1 MNRTQLKGNIDLNL
15 SQILGF
21 EFKNLIN
28 TDFQSKNQNELN
40 IAEIEILVIEVFTLL
55 NSFRENI
62 ELLNKVTTTDL
73 QKLNQNLN
81 TLNSSLSSENY
92 KIQKNIF
99 SLLEILKKDF
109 INSGIYYNLLNP
121 ALDNLDKINDA
132 LNIGNKFLDNKKS
145 FEESIKLF
153 ENALKSKEDYDVQ
166 IILEKGNIFK
176 NKANE
181 HKAYI
186 NDNTKCFVK
195 NINTT
200 WWLIASLLCA
210 VISLLILYFLV
221 KDLTKLEFLQISLG
235 GAVFKISIIFI
246 PTYLSFYCLKQF
258 SNHRKLYEFYKQ
270 KETSVAAL
278 SDLYKTYPSFQNQI
292 LEKALNIIFSE
303 MSDKGEIKNSSN
315 EDLISLIKAFI
326 IKEKNS

>member
-1 MNRTQLKGNIDLNL
+1 MNRTQLKGNINLNL
-15 SQILGF
+15 SKILSFDF
-21 EFKNLIN
+21 EDLIN
-28 TDFQSKNQNELN
+28 MDFQAKNQNELD
-40 IAEIEILVIEVFTLL
+40 ITEIEILVKEVFSLL
-55 NSFRENI
+55 NSFCENM

-73 QKLNQNLN
+73 QKLNQSLN
-81 TLNSSLSSENY
+81 TINLSLSNGSY

-99 SLLEILKKDF
+99 TLFESLKKDI

-132 LNIGNKFLDNKKS
+132 LNIGNKFLDNKKT

-200 WWLIASLLCA
+200 WWLIASLLFA

-303 MSDKGEIKNSSN
+303 ISEKGEIKNSSN

-326 IKEKNS
+326 TKEKII

>member
-15 SQILGF
+15 SQILSF
-21 EFKNLIN
+21 DFNSLIN
-28 TDFQSKNQNELN
+28 IDFQAKNQNELD
-40 IAEIEILVIEVFTLL
+40 ITEIEILVKEVFSLL
-55 NSFRENI
+55 NSFCENM

-73 QKLNQNLN
+73 QKLNQS
-81 TLNSSLSSENY
+81 LNSINSSFSNGSY

-99 SLLEILKKDF
+99 TLFETLKKDF

-121 ALDNLDKINDA
+121 ALENLDKINDA
-132 LNIGNKFLDNKKS
+132 LNIGNKFLDNKKT

-153 ENALKSKEDYDVQ
+153 EHALKSKEDYDVN
-166 IILEKGNIFK
+166 IILAEGEIFK

-186 NDNTKCFVK
+186 NDNTKCFIK

-200 WWLIASLLCA
+200 WWLIASLLFA

-235 GAVFKISIIFI
+235 GVVFKISVIFI
-246 PTYLSFYCLKQF
+246 PTYLSFYCIKQF

-270 KETSVAAL
+270 KETSVATL
-278 SDLYKTYPSFQNQI
+278 SNLYRTYPNNKDLI
-292 LEKALNIIFSE
+292 MEKALNIIFSE

-315 EDLISLIKAFI
+315 EDLISLIKTLI
-326 IKEKNS
+326 EKGKST